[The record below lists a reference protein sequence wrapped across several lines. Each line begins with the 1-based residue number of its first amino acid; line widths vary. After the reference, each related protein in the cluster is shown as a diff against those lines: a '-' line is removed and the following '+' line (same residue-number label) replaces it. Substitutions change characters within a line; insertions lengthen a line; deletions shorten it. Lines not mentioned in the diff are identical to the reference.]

1 MERLLKVLGVL
12 AALAALHIASHYFG
26 LYQQWRRGWDGR
38 TTLIRLGCRRE
49 AVGLYR
55 KDHPSFPPTL
65 EPTAE
70 AYLACVKKF
79 RVHRPGGADEARTGH
94 HPASSEVSVSSGSFK
109 FKDSGGWA
117 YDQAGGQVKVDCT
130 HPSHRDQPWTAH

>member
-26 LYQQWRRGWDGR
+26 LYRQYRKYADTRV
-38 TTLIRLGCRRE
+38 TLIRLGCRRE
-49 AVGLYR
+49 AVGLFR
-55 KDHPSFPPTL
+55 KDHPDFPPTL

-79 RVHRPGGADEARTGH
+79 WAQRPGGAGEARTWD
-94 HPASSEVSVSSGSFK
+94 HPPSMAVSVSSGSFA
-109 FKDSGGWA
+109 FRDSGGWA
-117 YDQAGGQVKVDCT
+117 YDRASGQVKVDCT
-130 HPSHRDQPWTAH
+130 HPSPRNLPWTDH